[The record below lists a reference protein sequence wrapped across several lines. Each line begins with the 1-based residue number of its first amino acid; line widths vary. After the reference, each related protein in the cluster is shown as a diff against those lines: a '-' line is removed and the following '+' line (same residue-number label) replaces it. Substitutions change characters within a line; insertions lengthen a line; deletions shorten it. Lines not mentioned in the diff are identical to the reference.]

1 MICAAKTNTFP
12 GFPQRGC
19 PGVEREPCKRWLTVW
34 SSTSL
39 HPEQEGKGWRDSG
52 STGPSPGLLQG
63 GSRLLWLT
71 ARHTSR
77 PKLPG
82 KRSCSGGR
90 RGSDGAGPGA
100 ATTRACSRPC
110 PPSLCPTAPQAA
122 RRRPPD
128 GPHEPVCLSSPG
140 RQSTRRPQGRLRPR
154 LRPGARAH
162 GGGGRSPGWGRPSR
176 LVAGLT
182 GWWGNISGRRASL
195 QPEQEPSGS
204 SGQAE
209 IFLLVLSTAPVG
221 HIFRLACSI
230 FPWEGK
236 LSLDKEA
243 FLTKGGDSVKYRF
256 HWPCLGNPLNQGRT
270 SLPMGTQTFAYM
282 A

>member
-1 MICAAKTNTFP
+1 MIRAAKTNTFP
-12 GFPQRGC
+12 RFPPWGC

-34 SSTSL
+34 SCTSL
-39 HPEQEGKGWRDSG
+39 HPEQEGEGWRDSG
-52 STGPSPGLLQG
+52 STGPSPGSLQG

-71 ARHTSR
+71 ARRTPR

-90 RGSDGAGPGA
+90 RCSDGASPGA
-100 ATTRACSRPC
+100 AMTRACCRP
-110 PPSLCPTAPQAA
+110 PPLSLCPTTPQAA
-122 RRRPPD
+122 CRRPPD

-140 RQSTRRPQGRLRPR
+140 RQSTRRPQGRLWPQ
-154 LRPGARAH
+154 RAH
-162 GGGGRSPGWGRPSR
+162 GGGGRSLGWGRPSP
-176 LVAGLT
+176 LVTGLT

-195 QPEQEPSGS
+195 QPEQEPSGL

-209 IFLLVLSTAPVG
+209 TFLLVLSTAPVG
-221 HIFRLACSI
+221 HIFQLARSI

-236 LSLDKEA
+236 LSLDKEV